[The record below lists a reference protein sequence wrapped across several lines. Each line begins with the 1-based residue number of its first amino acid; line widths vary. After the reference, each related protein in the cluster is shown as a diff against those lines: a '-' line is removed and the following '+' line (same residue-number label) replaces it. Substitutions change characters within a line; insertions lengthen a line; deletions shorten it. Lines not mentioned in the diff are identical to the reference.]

1 MKIDLEAL
9 AYILGTR
16 CVVREE
22 HSGDGSTYYH
32 CELLHTEIRVGANG
46 GILTPASSS
55 NNRRWRTKR
64 SARQS
69 CARNIRG
76 RVIRVRIDVVALGL
90 LFQNFKVPTTLTA

>member
-1 MKIDLEAL
+1 MKIDLDAL
-9 AYILGTR
+9 AYIIGTT

-32 CELLHTEIRVGANG
+32 CNLLNTEIREGAGG
-46 GILTPASSS
+46 GILAPASSS
-55 NNRRWRTKR
+55 NNRYWRTKR

-76 RVIRVRIDVVALGL
+76 RIIRVQINEPGIASVAL
-90 LFQNFKVPTTLTA
+90 NFKVPTTLTA